1 MAKGTPGIVLLYI
14 FQRSMPTEKPFLI
27 ARASAMERTQLHI
40 GLLSLWTET
49 QAIQDNSSQL
59 QRTIKIFSLDPVRND
74 SS

>member
-40 GLLSLWTET
+40 GLLSL
-49 QAIQDNSSQL
+49 
-59 QRTIKIFSLDPVRND
+59 
-74 SS
+74 